1 MPKAFRVS
9 DTDPSIADA
18 VSDHAICN
26 QGVMPLRYPSAN
38 PVRAP
43 LENHL
48 QSLNGFLNVHIE
60 NLHALQNSL
69 RPTADKKPVTP
80 SKLSTAAT
88 VYPALTF
95 ITLVCS
101 NTEATAS
108 IFRWQRKIPQR
119 SHSTVQHACSH
130 RTCNSFR
137 NMLEH

>member
-1 MPKAFRVS
+1 MPKAFRLS
-9 DTDPSIADA
+9 DTDPSVVDA

-26 QGVMPLRYPSAN
+26 QGVMPLRHPSAN

-95 ITLVCS
+95 IIVTQKRPPASSDINEKFFNALTQQFSMLV
-101 NTEATAS
+101 AIVRA
-108 IFRWQRKIPQR
+108 IYR
-119 SHSTVQHACSH
+119 S
-130 RTCNSFR
+130 
-137 NMLEH
+137 MLEH